1 MKSFLIFTAQSVF
14 SGDFFRQLLR
24 QCCYIL
30 VLNSPRLNTQLSR
43 LSRQIFRDPEFVQ
56 SASEDLDD
64 RFCPLLVMRDYVLLC
79 NTIFSNFLD
88 RP

>member
-24 QCCYIL
+24 QCCYIF

-64 RFCPLLVMRDYVLLC
+64 RFCPLLVCMNMYCYVTLLYLQQ
-79 NTIFSNFLD
+79 FF
-88 RP
+88 R